1 MFRFESPQ
9 YLYLLLVLLALT
21 AIHYYIIYKKKR
33 QLKRFGDPDLTR
45 QLFLGVSRW
54 RPEVKFWLGMVALTS
69 FIVALARPQ
78 FGTRL
83 DTRERV
89 ARRQQLHA
97 CRGRKAQPTGE
108 G

>member
-1 MFRFESPQ
+1 MFRFESSQ

-21 AIHYYIIYKKKR
+21 AIHYYFKYIKK
-33 QLKRFGDPDLTR
+33 QQIKRFGNPELTR

-54 RPEVKFWLGMVALTS
+54 RPEVKFWLAMAALAC

-83 DTRERV
+83 DTRERM
-89 ARRQQLHA
+89 
-97 CRGRKAQPTGE
+97 G
-108 G
+108 